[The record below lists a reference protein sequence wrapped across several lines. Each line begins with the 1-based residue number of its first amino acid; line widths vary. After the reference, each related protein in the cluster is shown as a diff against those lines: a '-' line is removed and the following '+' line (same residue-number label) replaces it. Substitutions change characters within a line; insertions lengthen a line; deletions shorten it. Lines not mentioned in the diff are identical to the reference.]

1 MFTSRLAVTALV
13 CLTLLAPLAA
23 MAIEEPRHTVIDTS
37 GPFQIRQYEP
47 ALMAEVEVSG
57 ERSEAIN
64 KGFRVLANFIFGNN
78 RVQQKIAMTA
88 PVTQVAEPAST
99 KIAMTAPVTQVPV
112 TPGDGQAAGEQRWRV
127 AFMMPSQYTMDTLP
141 LPNDPRIK
149 IGTMPGEKRVA
160 IVFDGFST
168 QANLGKHREML
179 EQFVKERGLTPVG
192 PYMVAFYND
201 PFTLPWNRRNEWWVP
216 VAP

>member
-1 MFTSRLAVTALV
+1 MVPFHRALRAAAATLA
-13 CLTLLAPLAA
+13 LLIPIAA
-23 MAIEEPRHTVIDTS
+23 MAIEEPKHTVLETS
-37 GPFQIRQYEP
+37 GPFQIRQYQP
-47 ALMAEVEVSG
+47 ALMAEVEVTG
-57 ERSEAIN
+57 ERSEAAN

-112 TPGDGQAAGEQRWRV
+112 SDGQSAGEQRWRV

-141 LPNDPRIK
+141 LPNDPRVK
-149 IGTMPGEKRVA
+149 IGTLPGEKRVA
-160 IVFDGFST
+160 VVFDGFST
-168 QANLGKHREML
+168 QANLAKHREML

-201 PFTLPWNRRNEWWVP
+201 PFTLPWNRRNEWWVAVSP
-216 VAP
+216 